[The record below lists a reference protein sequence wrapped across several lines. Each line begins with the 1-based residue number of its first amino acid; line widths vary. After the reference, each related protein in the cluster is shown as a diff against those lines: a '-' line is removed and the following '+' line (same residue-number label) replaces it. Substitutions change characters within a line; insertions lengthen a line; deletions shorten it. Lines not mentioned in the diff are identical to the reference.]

1 MKAYMLGRKA
11 GMTQL
16 FGEDGKAVPVTVI
29 ECGPIKVVQKKSVEV
44 DGYTA
49 VKFGFGEVNAN
60 QVNKPDK
67 GQFAKIDAEPM
78 KLLAECEMD
87 STDDYELGQE
97 IKVSDSLNLGML
109 VDVSGLSKGKGF
121 AGNVKRHGQKGGK
134 EAHGSKY
141 HRRVGSLGASAY
153 PARVR
158 KGKKMP
164 GHMGARNVTVQN
176 LEVVLVDGER
186 NILAVKGAVPGP
198 RGGWLEIRAAVK
210 AGKQE

>member
-16 FGEDGKAVPVTVI
+16 FNEEGKAVPVTVI
-29 ECGPIKVVQKKSVEV
+29 ECGPIKVVQKKSEEV

-49 VKFGFGEVNAN
+49 VKFGFGEVNSN
-60 QVNKPDK
+60 HVNKPDA
-67 GQFAKIDAEPM
+67 GQFAKIGAEPL
-78 KLLAECEMD
+78 KLLAECLMD
-87 STDDYELGQE
+87 STDEYELGQE
-97 IKVSDSLNLGML
+97 IKVGDSLNAGML
-109 VDVSGLSKGKGF
+109 VDISGVSKGKGF

-176 LEVVLVDGER
+176 LEVVLVDSER

-198 RGGWLEIRAAVK
+198 RGGWLEIRGAVK
-210 AGKQE
+210 SAPQA